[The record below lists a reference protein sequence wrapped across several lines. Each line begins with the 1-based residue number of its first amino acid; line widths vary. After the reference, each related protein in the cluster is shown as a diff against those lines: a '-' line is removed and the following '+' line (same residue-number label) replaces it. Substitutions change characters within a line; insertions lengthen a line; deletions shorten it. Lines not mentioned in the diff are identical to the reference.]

1 MEEYFNNKKY
11 TIYKTKTKIFS
22 DNKKNKN
29 QKIYFNLNPDYQNN
43 NNNYNKTH
51 QNFFPYSNNINNN
64 NNYSQYNLNNNTH
77 VPTYI
82 PFNVINNN
90 ISSND
95 RIYQKYYYINE
106 RNSPLKN
113 YNSNNNRAYTTH
125 DRNFLDERIMES
137 PYMQNENNFEEND
150 YMNKTTGFKVLK
162 KTLSFYNN
170 KYKTLGRHKTDDS
183 DSINSQLSFMQ
194 NNKHYMNI
202 YRNKLVKVFV
212 QNINKIM
219 EKNKKKEIMK
229 IFYNN
234 LKKIYYSKRK
244 RINYLNKELNQNA
257 PKYNEY
263 KDMIYNYIKSKNN
276 LPMSKIYN
284 MLKPQDRISF
294 STINTNKSKN
304 KEKNYN
310 NKNNDNTKVN
320 KKDIER
326 FKKMQKKYGNIYES
340 KKKEIISF
348 ENKIK
353 NYINHRT
360 IESSSSANN
369 DNDLFK
375 NNFSINTPNINA
387 YKTKNV
393 FKRKRRLNS
402 KSSSKSYKT
411 ASEIRNKYNI
421 YILKNI
427 ISSDKRLFLNINYIK
442 LENYNSLTNF
452 YTNDVLKISDL
463 IDINLLGS
471 KYSKNTIGKHKKK
484 LSKIEEEIDDKI
496 NSNLS
501 MSIKDNNRFFEKKEE
516 KEEENNKTIKSNIFK
531 NNNKVY
537 NSKKIGLSGIRRKYI
552 NYKTLKDKEN

>member
-1 MEEYFNNKKY
+1 MEEYFNDKKY

-29 QKIYFNLNPDYQNN
+29 QNIYFNLNPGYQNN
-43 NNNYNKTH
+43 YYYNKTN
-51 QNFFPYSNNINNN
+51 QNFFPYSNNIN

-113 YNSNNNRAYTTH
+113 YSSNNNRAYTTH
-125 DRNFLDERIMES
+125 DRNFLDEGIMES
-137 PYMQNENNFEEND
+137 PNIQNENNFEEND
-150 YMNKTTGFKVLK
+150 YMNKTTGFKILK
-162 KTLSFYNN
+162 RTLSSYND
-170 KYKTLGRHKTDDS
+170 KYKLLGRYKTNNTDS
-183 DSINSQLSFMQ
+183 KIDKLSFIQ
-194 NNKHYMNI
+194 NNKHYINI

-212 QNINKIM
+212 LNINKIM
-219 EKNKKKEIMK
+219 EKNRKKEIMK

-294 STINTNKSKN
+294 STINTNGSKN

-310 NKNNDNTKVN
+310 NNNENIKVN

-360 IESSSSANN
+360 IESSSSTNN

-375 NNFSINTPNINA
+375 NNFNINTPNINA
-387 YKTKNV
+387 YKTKNI
-393 FKRKRRLNS
+393 FKRKKRLNS

-411 ASEIRNKYNI
+411 TSEIRNKYNI
-421 YILKNI
+421 YIVKNI
-427 ISSDKRLFLNINYIK
+427 ISSDKRLFLNINYIN
-442 LENYNSLTNF
+442 LENYNSLTKF
-452 YTNDVLKISDL
+452 YTNDMLKISDL

-501 MSIKDNNRFFEKKEE
+501 MSIKDNNKFFEKKEE
-516 KEEENNKTIKSNIFK
+516 KGEEDNKLIKSNIF
-531 NNNKVY
+531 NNKVY

>member
-1 MEEYFNNKKY
+1 MEEYFNDKKY

-29 QKIYFNLNPDYQNN
+29 QNIYFNLNPGYQNN
-43 NNNYNKTH
+43 YYYNKTN
-51 QNFFPYSNNINNN
+51 QNFFPYSNNIN

-113 YNSNNNRAYTTH
+113 YSSNNNRAYTTH
-125 DRNFLDERIMES
+125 DRNFLDEGIMES
-137 PYMQNENNFEEND
+137 PNIQNENNFEEND
-150 YMNKTTGFKVLK
+150 YMNKTTGFKILK
-162 KTLSFYNN
+162 RTLSSYND
-170 KYKTLGRHKTDDS
+170 KYKLLGRYKTNNTDS
-183 DSINSQLSFMQ
+183 KIDKLSFIQ
-194 NNKHYMNI
+194 NNKHYINI

-212 QNINKIM
+212 LNINKIM
-219 EKNKKKEIMK
+219 EKNRKKEIMK

-294 STINTNKSKN
+294 STINTNGSKN

-310 NKNNDNTKVN
+310 NNNENIKVN

-360 IESSSSANN
+360 IESSSSTNN

-375 NNFSINTPNINA
+375 NNFNINTPNINA
-387 YKTKNV
+387 YKTKNI
-393 FKRKRRLNS
+393 FKRKKRLNS
-402 KSSSKSYKT
+402 KSSNKSYKT
-411 ASEIRNKYNI
+411 TSEIKNKYNI
-421 YILKNI
+421 YIVKNI
-427 ISSDKRLFLNINYIK
+427 ISSDKRLFLNINYIN
-442 LENYNSLTNF
+442 LENYNSLTKF
-452 YTNDVLKISDL
+452 YTNDMLKISDL

-501 MSIKDNNRFFEKKEE
+501 MSIKDNNKFFEKKEE
-516 KEEENNKTIKSNIFK
+516 KGEEDNKLIKSNIF
-531 NNNKVY
+531 NNKVY

-552 NYKTLKDKEN
+552 NYKTLKGKEN